1 MNEPMKLIQSAGTQ
15 TPDAFLASLTGD
27 FESTESAPSK
37 TTVGVLEFIDYTIK
51 QIAAEYDNSKY
62 PDWHKREQFQA
73 RMRNRAR
80 RLFNQTYGRNEE
92 RDLEVRTYIRKVVA
106 SI

>member
-1 MNEPMKLIQSAGTQ
+1 MNDLMKLIQSAGTQ
-15 TPDAFLASLTGD
+15 SPDAFLASLTGD
-27 FESTESAPSK
+27 FESTDTAPRK
-37 TTVGVLEFIDYTIK
+37 TSVGMREFIDYTIK
-51 QIAAEYDNSKY
+51 QIAAEYDNSEY
-62 PDWHKREQFQA
+62 PDWRDREQFLA